1 MSAYR
6 SLLGEIIGC
15 GVIAA
20 IAAVVVI
27 NHVAVMDF
35 VRTQLATAP
44 AIEASAASASAATAE
59 DAPQRSLRGV
69 ELRADA
75 RGHFNAEASING
87 RPIKVLVDT
96 GATLVAMSYEDA
108 ERAGVF
114 VRDADCTGRVHTANG
129 VARVARVRLDRVE
142 IGDIRVYDVQGL
154 VSERGAMTGTLLGMS
169 FLSKLKKVQMENG
182 KLMLSE

>member
-44 AIEASAASASAATAE
+44 AIEDSAASA
-59 DAPQRSLRGV
+59 
-69 ELRADA
+69 
-75 RGHFNAEASING
+75 
-87 RPIKVLVDT
+87 
-96 GATLVAMSYEDA
+96 
-108 ERAGVF
+108 
-114 VRDADCTGRVHTANG
+114 
-129 VARVARVRLDRVE
+129 
-142 IGDIRVYDVQGL
+142 
-154 VSERGAMTGTLLGMS
+154 
-169 FLSKLKKVQMENG
+169 
-182 KLMLSE
+182 

>member
-6 SLLGEIIGC
+6 SLIGEIIGC

-20 IAAVVVI
+20 VAAVVVI

-35 VRTQLATAP
+35 VRTQLGTVP
-44 AIEASAASASAATAE
+44 AIEANAATT
-59 DAPQRSLRGV
+59 APAATDEAQPRSLRGV
-69 ELRADA
+69 ELRADG
-75 RGHFNAEASING
+75 RGHFNARASING
-87 RPIKVLVDT
+87 RPVDVLVDT

-108 ERAGVF
+108 QNAGVF
-114 VRDADCTGRVHTANG
+114 VREADFTGRVNTANG

-182 KLMLSE
+182 RLMLSE